1 MRKNNKIPRDHLS
14 VSQINLYLAC
24 PRKYAFTYVEQLE
37 KPFKPS
43 GLAFGS
49 AIYSAIE
56 WLNKEKMKGRKP
68 PLDKV
73 IKLFENGWYVLKLDN
88 VRFKEGEEENVLL
101 RKGHEMLKL
110 YYEVSDSAEI
120 KSAEVPFQVPIVNVA
135 TGEALD
141 VPLEGVIDLIE
152 KGDTVVELKTGA
164 RQMDALAL
172 SQHLQL
178 TAYSYAYEMLY
189 KKEPA
194 LKLLNLVKSKTARI
208 EVFETQRTE
217 QDKLRFFNI
226 AKEVIKWIK
235 AGYFCPH
242 PSWMCAECEYFDV
255 CMKWRG

>member
-1 MRKNNKIPRDHLS
+1 MRGNNKLPRDHIS

-24 PRKYAFTYVEQLE
+24 PRKYAFTYVEKLE
-37 KPFKPS
+37 KPFRPS

-49 AIYSAIE
+49 AIHSTIE
-56 WLNKEKMKGRKP
+56 WLNKEKIQGRKP
-68 PLDKV
+68 ELEQVVKY
-73 IKLFENGWYVLKLDN
+73 FETDWYVQKLDN
-88 VRFKEGEEENVLL
+88 VRFKDGEDAELL
-101 RKGHEMLKL
+101 RKGCEMLKL
-110 YYEVSDSAEI
+110 YYEIADSMQVKSAEI
-120 KSAEVPFQVPIVNVA
+120 PFQVPIINVA
-135 TGEALD
+135 TGETLD

-164 RQMDALAL
+164 RQMDALTL

-189 KKEPA
+189 KKRPT

-208 EVFETQRTE
+208 EVFETQRTDE
-217 QDKLRFFNI
+217 DKLRFFHM
-226 AKEVIKWIK
+226 AKEVVKGIR

-242 PSWMCAECEYFDV
+242 PSWMCNECEYFDV